1 MNRIMMVFTSFV
13 AMLMATL
20 FYTTDI
26 NVNSTI
32 SFSSGGNVT
41 VNSQQAQY
49 NVSPI
54 TISSLLLITVLI
66 AVAVAICFVIGL
78 HILGSGISGSIIP
91 IVFVT
96 TILTGIYVVLSGL
109 SLPLFMSIPVFGLPI
124 FFFLIIMYIV
134 GLTGVAVPSGG
145 D

>member
-1 MNRIMMVFTSFV
+1 MEKSQAKGIER
-13 AMLMATL
+13 
-20 FYTTDI
+20 
-26 NVNSTI
+26 TI
-32 SFSSGGNVT
+32 
-41 VNSQQAQY
+41 
-49 NVSPI
+49 
-54 TISSLLLITVLI
+54 LLITVLI
-66 AVAVAICFVIGL
+66 AVAIAVCFVVGV
-78 HILGSGISGSIIP
+78 HVLGSGISGSVIP